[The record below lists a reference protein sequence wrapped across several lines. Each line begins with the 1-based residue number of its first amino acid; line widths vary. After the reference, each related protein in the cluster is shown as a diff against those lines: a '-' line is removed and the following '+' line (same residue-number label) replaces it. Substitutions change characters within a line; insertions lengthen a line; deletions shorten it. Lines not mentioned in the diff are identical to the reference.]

1 MKKKEKSVFD
11 IVYRQEYL
19 EGYSIGSNPY
29 TEFSKK
35 NSQAFIAGFNSGRS
49 DYESMNGQIIDGI
62 PQQIVTS
69 SVLEDFLLSGLLGL
83 NVETNGYNSCQLRVL
98 EEWYESGTEKYDPNE
113 SDYLSEILKMN
124 GISIK

>member
-1 MKKKEKSVFD
+1 MNQKKIFD

-19 EGYSIGSNPY
+19 EGYSIGLNPY
-29 TEFSKK
+29 MEFSNIK

-69 SVLEDFLLSGLLGL
+69 SVLEEFLLSGMLGL
-83 NVETNGYNSCQLRVL
+83 YVDTNGYNSCQLRII
-98 EEWYESGTEKYDPNE
+98 EEWYQSGTEKYEPNQ